1 MLLYVRPIP
10 SLMFLLL
17 TTYVT
22 WKWVT
27 WFKSAK
33 TIMQDWRGY
42 ASFAGLCL
50 ATFSTALSVFLF
62 IHATTTGG
70 YSFYHPV
77 ELFCIRFGFLT
88 ALLGLV
94 ASIVGKGRLR
104 LHVATISTANL
115 LLWLVDAATQS
126 QSGSSPLPS
135 MWIFKFTIS
144 PTFQELVSFLTVGR
158 RFVDNLWPP
167 SKISSNTGGS

>member
-1 MLLYVRPIP
+1 MPLYLSPIP

-17 TTYVT
+17 ISYVT

-27 WFKSAK
+27 WFRAAK
-33 TIMQDWRGY
+33 TTMQDWRGY

-50 ATFSTALSVFLF
+50 ATLSTALSVFLF
-62 IHATTTGG
+62 IHATITGG

-104 LHVATISTANL
+104 LHVATISAINL
-115 LLWLVDAATQS
+115 LLWLVDAAAQ
-126 QSGSSPLPS
+126 
-135 MWIFKFTIS
+135 
-144 PTFQELVSFLTVGR
+144 
-158 RFVDNLWPP
+158 
-167 SKISSNTGGS
+167 